1 MNLNIVIDTREQ
13 RPYSFKGYGCTC
25 IRKTL
30 KTGDYSLHGLEGEIV
45 IERKSTADLYGSLS
59 TGRKRFEEEFRR
71 LQFINYP
78 VLLIESSL
86 LNLLNPFTFS
96 KMKPAAVIASITSW
110 SIKYGVF
117 LYFAC
122 NRETS
127 EMMVYKILSM
137 YQMNKEKGVI

>member
-1 MNLNIVIDTREQ
+1 MDLQIVIDTREQ
-13 RPYSFKGYGCTC
+13 RPYSFKQYSCNC

-30 KTGDYSLHGLEGEIV
+30 KTGDYSLHGLEDQIV

-59 TGRKRFEEEFRR
+59 TGRKRFEDEFKR

-78 VLLIESSL
+78 VLMIESSL

-96 KMKPAAVIASITSW
+96 KMKPAAVLASIISW
-110 SIKYGVF
+110 SQKYGVF
-117 LYFAC
+117 IYFGC

-127 EMMVYKILSM
+127 ELLTYKILSM
-137 YQMNKEKGVI
+137 YQMNKQRGVI